1 MLHVGTKNLSSNKPS
16 EQRFQEVLH
25 LIELL
30 KLNKNPDCC
39 IKYSSLWWL
48 YENIA
53 EENNTMIRTLW
64 KIIILM
70 LNGIKTQ
77 TQRDVLIE
85 VNFNLTNPVFQF
97 SLGILGKFLK
107 MFTEYGSGVTKFL
120 LFIIFLISA

>member
-1 MLHVGTKNLSSNKPS
+1 
-16 EQRFQEVLH
+16 
-25 LIELL
+25 
-30 KLNKNPDCC
+30 
-39 IKYSSLWWL
+39 
-48 YENIA
+48 
-53 EENNTMIRTLW
+53 MIRTLL

-107 MFTEYGSGVTKFL
+107 MFT
-120 LFIIFLISA
+120 